1 MQFCTVQWHDA
12 LPSTNTF
19 LVENLSAN
27 PQLPAGTVIA
37 ARQQTSGRGRYD
49 RTWVSGSGK
58 DLTFSFL
65 IRARVPLAWMPS
77 LPMAVAIAIGQ
88 VTRTLG
94 VDTQWK
100 WPNDVLSGGK
110 KICGILSEYVPK
122 GGSRD
127 GATEHTAV
135 VGVGLNVNMT
145 EAETRQID
153 RPATSILAE
162 TGQKHDIEAVLD
174 AVLAELP
181 QQIGLWE
188 AGGFEALRN
197 TWESRCYGL
206 GQRISAG
213 EGNHIQ
219 VGVLKRFG
227 PSGELILEDDQGTER
242 VILAG
247 DVT

>member
-1 MQFCTVQWHDA
+1 MQFRTVQWHDA

-49 RTWVSGSGK
+49 RTWVSGPGR

-65 IRARVPLAWMPS
+65 VRARVPLAWMPS
-77 LPMAVAIAIGQ
+77 LPMAVAITIGQ
-88 VTRTLG
+88 VTRSLG

-100 WPNDVLSGGK
+100 WPNDVLAGGK

-122 GGSRD
+122 GTARGE
-127 GATEHTAV
+127 GEEHTAV

-162 TGQKHDIEAVLD
+162 TGQEHDIETVLD

-181 QQIGLWE
+181 QQIGSWE
-188 AGGFEALRN
+188 AGGFEALRSI
-197 TWESRCYGL
+197 WESRCFGL

-213 EGNHIQ
+213 EGDHIQ
-219 VGVLKRFG
+219 TGVLKHFG
-227 PSGELILEDDQGTER
+227 SSGELILEDDGGVER